1 MGCGGR
7 YAVLLACAQRAGEQ
21 LAKGVEDTMMR
32 KASDACSGELK
43 SMPDSAGVDPTPAE
57 STPV

>member
-21 LAKGVEDTMMR
+21 LAKGVEDKMM
-32 KASDACSGELK
+32 KKVSEACSSELK
-43 SMPDSAGVDPTPAE
+43 SMPDTAGVDLTPAE
-57 STPV
+57 PIPL